1 MYCTLKLLT
10 NLLKIFIIITNF
22 YYMITYFIIIFSAV
36 KPQYNGIVWMR
47 KCLYKRK
54 SVVSK
59 FPMQWT
65 LLVLLID
72 KISVQ
77 WSQIVVG
84 GYRIHTTINRQKSQC
99 NRLLPLHRTFVQPS
113 VLSVIS
119 EIHCIKVLLSARDE
133 LQLFIPPCLSLA
145 VSILDSCV

>member
-47 KCLYKRK
+47 ECLYKRK

-84 GYRIHTTINRQKSQC
+84 GTGYTLPLTDDKNLNATDFFLCIEHLSNPVFCPLYQKSIVSRFYC
-99 NRLLPLHRTFVQPS
+99 LLGMSSSSSSHPV
-113 VLSVIS
+113 
-119 EIHCIKVLLSARDE
+119 
-133 LQLFIPPCLSLA
+133 
-145 VSILDSCV
+145 